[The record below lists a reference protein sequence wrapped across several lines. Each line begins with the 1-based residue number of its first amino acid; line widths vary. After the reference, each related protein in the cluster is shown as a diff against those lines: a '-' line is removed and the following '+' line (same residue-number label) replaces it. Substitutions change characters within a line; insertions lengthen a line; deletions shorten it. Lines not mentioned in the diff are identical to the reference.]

1 MERVHTL
8 INKLKEQ
15 LEKGDNAQQLLNT
28 TYLLSGELQ
37 GLSQPEQQGKVTV
50 LMPNNF
56 FQREEVIIVT
66 KTIEPVIELEAPAE
80 IGVKVEHPEIP
91 KIETLAPILTKP
103 KEVYNLFVND
113 SDMAPTLALQEK
125 KEGIEINDLI
135 SNDSKSFNDIFKG
148 EKKEVAS
155 SLVDTPV
162 KDLRKAI
169 GINEKYIYISELFQG
184 DEAMYERSIKT
195 INGFSVYPEAE
206 QWIKRELFT
215 KLCWEVESQI
225 VKQFDQLVRRRFA

>member
-15 LEKGDNAQQLLNT
+15 LDAGENAHQLLPT
-28 TYLLSGELQ
+28 TQLLLGELQ
-37 GLSQPEQQGKVTV
+37 GITYPEQQGNVTV
-50 LMPNNF
+50 QMPYHF
-56 FQREEVIIVT
+56 FAMNDVT
-66 KTIEPVIELEAPAE
+66 KDIEINTIEVEVKTNEPEIIKVEAP
-80 IGVKVEHPEIP
+80 
-91 KIETLAPILTKP
+91 TPILTKP
-103 KEVYNLFVND
+103 KEVYNLFIDDTDV
-113 SDMAPTLALQEK
+113 APTLTLQNNK
-125 KEGIEINDLI
+125 DSVEINDLI
-135 SNDSKSFNDIFKG
+135 NNDSKSFNDIFK
-148 EKKEVAS
+148 ENKKEIS
-155 SLVDTPV
+155 STLVDSPV

-169 GINEKYIYISELFQG
+169 GINEKYIYISELFHG

-215 KLCWEVESQI
+215 KLCWEVDSEI